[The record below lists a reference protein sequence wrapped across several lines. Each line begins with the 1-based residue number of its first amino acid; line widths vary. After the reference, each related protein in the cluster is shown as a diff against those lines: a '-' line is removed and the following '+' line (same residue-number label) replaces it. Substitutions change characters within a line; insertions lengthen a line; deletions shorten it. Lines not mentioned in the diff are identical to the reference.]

1 MGNSIEVKSILDERF
16 GLNLTL
22 IAGRKGI
29 INLIN
34 APKIQKKGLAFAGL
48 TEILRDG
55 RILIIGNSE
64 IEFLKRF
71 SESELNSLV
80 ETIFERKIPA
90 IIFTNNNKIPKAFK
104 IHANRY
110 NVPLFKTDL
119 STSEFI
125 PKITR
130 VLEDFLTPTI
140 PYHGV
145 LLDIHGI
152 GILIEGEAGIGK
164 SELALDMIL
173 KGHRFVA
180 DDIINIKFIPP
191 NTIVGRSPEAL
202 KSHLEIRGLGIIN
215 VEELFGVVSLRE
227 EKRIDMI
234 IELTKS
240 MHEIKRIIIQNETKE
255 ILGVKLPF
263 IKLPISHGRN
273 VSTLVEMAARIYML
287 KKHNNFDYDPTKK
300 FLERIYKNPESIKL

>member
-1 MGNSIEVKSILDERF
+1 MQNNLEVKSILDEKY

-22 IAGRKGI
+22 ISGRKGI
-29 INLIN
+29 ANIITV
-34 APKIQKKGLAFAGL
+34 PKIQKKGLAFAGL
-48 TEILRDG
+48 TEILEDG
-55 RILIIGNSE
+55 RVLIIGNSE
-64 IEFLKRF
+64 VEFLKRF
-71 SESELNSLV
+71 SENELNSLV
-80 ETIFERKIPA
+80 ETIFEKRIPA
-90 IIFTNNNKIPKAFK
+90 IIFTNNNNIPPAFK
-104 IHANRY
+104 KHSNRY
-110 NVPLFKTDL
+110 NVPIFKTSL
-119 STSEFI
+119 RTSEFI
-125 PKITR
+125 PKITK
-130 VLEDFLTPTI
+130 VLEDFLSPMI
-140 PYHGV
+140 HYHGV

-191 NTIVGRSPEAL
+191 NMVIGKSPEAL

-215 VEELFGVVSLRE
+215 VEELFGIVSLRE

-234 IELTKS
+234 VELTKS
-240 MHEIKRIIIQNETKE
+240 MHDVQRISIQNETKN

-263 IKLPISHGRN
+263 IKLPIANGRN
-273 VSTLVEMAARIYML
+273 VATLVEMAARIYMM

-300 FLERIYKNPESIKL
+300 FLEKLYKNPESIKL